1 MSATPILD
9 LRQDP
14 PAPRSGKWMT
24 LICLAVGAAIGFAI
38 NGSFGSLPGING
50 LLWIPFLYIAI
61 AIHELGHLVAG
72 KIAGMAPG
80 GLVVGGFVLMKSGD
94 HWTFRFDAR
103 RIFGGGLAIPQ
114 PAKGDFR
121 VAPFAWMV
129 AAGPIASII
138 STLICWIAFL
148 KYGSGTGD
156 WIGSCFW
163 ASVVGLTSLIPM
175 SAGLNKSDAA
185 RLWMLIRQHGET
197 RAWMAAVAIQ
207 AENLNGVL
215 PRDWDSALVDQ
226 MLAVAQPGSG
236 RIFPDLMAYYRRLDE
251 RNEPAA
257 REHLESALR
266 ESAKSG
272 NAVRQL
278 LFFEAAEVNALMTG
292 SAANARTWL
301 DRGLK
306 LRKPESRTCVDG
318 AIAMCEGRHGDA
330 IRDIAATRAFIL
342 KRKQGSG
349 LARFAQERL
358 NDRERR
364 CEDALHAGA
373 TS

>member
-14 PAPRSGKWMT
+14 PAPRSSKWTT
-24 LICLAVGAAIGFAI
+24 LICLAVGGAGGFAAS
-38 NGSFGSLPGING
+38 GSWPGINV
-50 LLWIPFLYIAI
+50 LLWIPCFYIAI

-72 KIAGMAPG
+72 KMVGMAPG
-80 GLVVGGFVLMKSGD
+80 GLVVGGYVLMKSGD

-114 PAKGDFR
+114 PAKGEFR

-148 KYGSGTGD
+148 KYGSGAWD
-156 WIGSCFW
+156 WIGSFFW
-163 ASVVGLTSLIPM
+163 ASAAGLTSLIPM

-185 RLWMLIRQHGET
+185 RLWMLLRRPDET
-197 RAWMAAVAIQ
+197 RAWTAAVAIQ
-207 AENLNGVL
+207 AENSNGVL
-215 PRDWDSALVDQ
+215 PRYWDSALVDQ
-226 MLAVAQPGSG
+226 MLAAPQPGSG

-251 RNEPAA
+251 GNEPAA

-272 NAVRQL
+272 KAVRQL
-278 LFFEAAEVNALMTG
+278 LFFEAAEVNALMAG
-292 SAANARTWL
+292 NVANARTWL

-318 AIAMCEGRHGDA
+318 AIAMCEGRYDDA
-330 IRDIAATRAFIL
+330 LRDIAATRAFIL

-349 LARFAQERL
+349 LARFALERL
-358 NDRERR
+358 EDRDRR
-364 CEDALHAGA
+364 CEEARQANA
-373 TS
+373 AI